1 MKGSNGVDACD
12 RCKIESKTPH
22 FLPPKLD
29 CGLWIIEHKTMST
42 PSGNPYPEEEGGESI
57 TGVIIALLLLGSLAY
72 LTFKVSWVCSWCNV
86 QGFLNAKL
94 LTNTPFPFSPPHVQK
109 LQLN

>member
-1 MKGSNGVDACD
+1 MKMKGSNGVDVC
-12 RCKIESKTPH
+12 ESTRSNRRHPTSYP
-22 FLPPKLD
+22 LNWIVG
-29 CGLWIIEHKTMST
+29 GLSHKTMST
-42 PSGNPYPEEEGGESI
+42 PSGENYPEEEGGESV

-94 LTNTPFPFSPPHVQK
+94 LNY
-109 LQLN
+109 

>member
-1 MKGSNGVDACD
+1 MQQIDDGKYTRIDEMQQWRGDV
-12 RCKIESKTPH
+12 RCVAHRSMRIGEDTPPPAPSSKKVK
-22 FLPPKLD
+22 FFA
-29 CGLWIIEHKTMST
+29 MST
-42 PSGNPYPEEEGGESI
+42 PSGENYPEEEGGESV

-94 LTNTPFPFSPPHVQK
+94 LN
-109 LQLN
+109 

>member
-1 MKGSNGVDACD
+1 
-12 RCKIESKTPH
+12 
-22 FLPPKLD
+22 
-29 CGLWIIEHKTMST
+29 MST
-42 PSGNPYPEEEGGESI
+42 PSGENYPEEEGGESI